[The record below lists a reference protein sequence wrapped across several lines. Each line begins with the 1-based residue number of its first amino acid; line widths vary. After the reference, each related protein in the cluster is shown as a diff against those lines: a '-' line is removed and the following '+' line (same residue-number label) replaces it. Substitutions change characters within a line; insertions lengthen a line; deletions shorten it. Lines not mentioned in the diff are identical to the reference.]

1 MKLDPDAQ
9 PTPQP
14 SGDESKRPP
23 SPSRL
28 LIVTALAVFLG
39 EFLVMLLLAVLPPMA
54 TIVEALADGM
64 MITILA
70 SPFLYLFLF
79 RPMQEHIKVR
89 ARAEQELRGL
99 NDRLE
104 TVVAERTEDLT
115 QTNRRLSREIEEH
128 RRTADSLR
136 RNNEF
141 IERVVEQAPCL
152 VLTFDSDSQRCSY
165 VNSRVTDL
173 LGYGQD
179 ELAVAKDNL
188 IQGLV
193 AARDRG
199 TFREMLNELV
209 NGPEGH
215 VARGTCGFVA
225 SDGRVVSLRF
235 GMTVL
240 SRTPTMEAKD
250 LLLTA
255 MPVSA

>member
-1 MKLDPDAQ
+1 MKPDPDAQ
-9 PTPQP
+9 PTRQP

-23 SPSRL
+23 SPRRL

-54 TIVEALADGM
+54 TIVEALADGA
-64 MITILA
+64 MITALA
-70 SPFLYLFLF
+70 APFLYLFLF
-79 RPMQEHIKVR
+79 RPMQEHIQVR
-89 ARAEQELRGL
+89 TKAEQESRTL

-104 TVVAERTEDLT
+104 ALVAERTEDLT

-152 VLTFDSDSQRCSY
+152 VLTFDVDSQRCSY

-188 IQGLV
+188 IQGLID
-193 AARDRG
+193 ARDRSS
-199 TFREMLNELV
+199 FRETMHDLV

-215 VARGTCGFVA
+215 VARGTCGFIA
-225 SDGRVVSLRF
+225 STGKVVPLRF
-235 GMTVL
+235 EMTVL
-240 SRTPTMEAKD
+240 GRTPTMEAKD
-250 LLLTA
+250 VLLAA
-255 MPVSA
+255 MAASA